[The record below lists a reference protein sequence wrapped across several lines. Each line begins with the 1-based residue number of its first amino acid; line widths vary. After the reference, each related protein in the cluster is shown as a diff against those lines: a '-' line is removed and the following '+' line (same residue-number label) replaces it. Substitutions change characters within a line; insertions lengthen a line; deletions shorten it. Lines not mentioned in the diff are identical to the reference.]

1 MCEDKARTM
10 VNIDEGFLYGLG
22 AFETVALENGRF
34 VMLDQHL
41 ERLRKTCGFL
51 GFTVSDD
58 AIATELDALAHRS
71 GRFACRIT
79 ATPDNVVASCRE
91 NPYAQPIWQRGFD
104 CRISSVRRNETSPLV
119 AHKTL
124 NYAENLLEKR
134 AARKDGFDEPLF
146 LNTRGFATEG
156 ATSNF
161 FAVIDGHLVTPDEG
175 CGLLPGI
182 MRGWVLERTRAQRR
196 PIDAGEL
203 ARAEEIFLTNSLFG
217 IMPVRSL
224 EGRVLP
230 SRAHA
235 EKLRARYLDFI
246 GSA

>member
-1 MCEDKARTM
+1 MREDKARTM
-10 VNIDEGFLYGLG
+10 VYIDEGFLYGLG

-34 VMLDQHL
+34 VMLDRHL

-51 GFTVSDD
+51 GFSVSEN
-58 AIATELDALAHRS
+58 AVAAELETLGQRG
-71 GRFACRIT
+71 GRLACRIT
-79 ATPDNVVASCRE
+79 ATPGNVVGTCRE
-91 NPYAQPIWQRGFD
+91 NPYAQPVWQRGFD

-124 NYAENLLEKR
+124 NYADNALEKR
-134 AARKDGFDEPLF
+134 AAQEEGFDEPLF

-156 ATSNF
+156 ATANL
-161 FAVIDGHLVTPDEG
+161 FAVIDGQLVTPDEG

-182 MRGWVLERTRAQRR
+182 MREWVLERTRAQRR

-203 ARAEEIFLTNSLFG
+203 ARADEIFLTNSLFG

-224 EGRVLP
+224 EGRALP
-230 SRAHA
+230 SRAVA

-246 GSA
+246 GGA